1 MKKLLFC
8 LIPIILIIIAIV
20 VIIIIKNENSSKELE
35 LTYEINAGIPFK
47 WEFEIE
53 DESIVEFKKS
63 YVVKDENKNGLV
75 GGKVT
80 TNYVFT
86 GKKEGVTK
94 VTFKYVS
101 ITNEDYPSKEEVHTI
116 KVDKDKNISLVV
128 LKNE

>member
-8 LIPIILIIIAIV
+8 LIPVVLIIIAIV
-20 VIIIIKNENSSKELE
+20 VVIIVNNDNSSKELE
-35 LTYEINAGIPFK
+35 LTYETNAGIPFK

-53 DESIVEFKKS
+53 DESILEFKKS

-80 TNYVFT
+80 TNYVFK

-94 VTFKYVS
+94 VIFRYVN
-101 ITNEDYPSKEEVHTI
+101 ITNEDSTKTEEEHII
-116 KVDKDKNISLVV
+116 KVDKDKNISLVL